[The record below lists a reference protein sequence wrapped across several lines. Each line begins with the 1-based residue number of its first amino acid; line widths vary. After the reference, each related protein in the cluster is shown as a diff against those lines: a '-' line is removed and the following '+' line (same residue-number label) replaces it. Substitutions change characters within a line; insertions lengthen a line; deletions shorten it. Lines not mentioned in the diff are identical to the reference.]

1 MAKEFNFC
9 CVGFL
14 FLWTP
19 SLCVFFHLDGDSTT
33 KGIRLLT
40 SNRTR
45 SGQVE
50 IYHDGSWEAICF
62 DKWDIH
68 DAFVACRQLGFGGA
82 EAITKETRPN
92 HRSLKSVHC
101 KGNEDTLGDC
111 ITDWKRANCDQDYA
125 GVRCSGKL
133 IEWQPKNREMFKIS
147 SNSKLLFRLW
157 YVNSVGTLRE
167 ET

>member
-1 MAKEFNFC
+1 MLA
-9 CVGFL
+9 
-14 FLWTP
+14 
-19 SLCVFFHLDGDSTT
+19 
-33 KGIRLLT
+33 

-82 EAITKETRPN
+82 EAITNETRPYR
-92 HRSLKSVHC
+92 RSLKSVHC

-111 ITDWKRANCDQDYA
+111 ITDWKRARCDYDYA

-133 IEWQPKNREMFKIS
+133 IE
-147 SNSKLLFRLW
+147 
-157 YVNSVGTLRE
+157 
-167 ET
+167 